1 MKRQV
6 RLIAVAMIA
15 CLLAACGGGGGSAGG
30 GESGAA
36 PTLQVTASSL
46 VFRHIDVYKEVSRE
60 EVEEITGVELSRAPE
75 AFTLDT
81 RDVGCK
87 YPMGSKDGK
96 PVFVFVS
103 VGPSAQYT
111 FNREYGQDKT
121 SVSGLGDEAFYYEK
135 NEVMQLWVLL
145 NGRAGVV
152 AGMTAFDVGQAKQLA
167 QLMAD
172 LVPAE

>member
-6 RLIAVAMIA
+6 SLIAVAVIA
-15 CLLAACGGGGGSAGG
+15 CLLAACGGGGSSGG
-30 GESGAA
+30 GGDSGAA

-46 VFRHIDVYKEVSRE
+46 VFRHLDVCKEVSQA

-96 PVFVFVS
+96 PVYVFVS

-111 FNREYGQDKT
+111 FNREYGQEKT
-121 SVSGLGDEAFYYEK
+121 SVTGLGDEAFYYVK
-135 NEVMQLWVLL
+135 NDTTQLWVLL

-152 AGMTAFDVGQAKQLA
+152 AGMTTFNEEHAKQLA
-167 QLMAD
+167 QMMAD
-172 LVPAE
+172 LVPVE